1 MAKSISILI
10 PAYNAEKCI
19 GQCLVSIAAQTFADY
34 EIIVSNDGSSDGTVD
49 SVKNFMADYPKVDLT
64 LISNPNGGVSLARK
78 RALEKATGEWVTFV
92 DADDGLPSD
101 ALANLYSLS
110 GHDTD
115 LVVGFLTP
123 PKSRLEALDSPKL
136 WQSAVLQGAIPP
148 SIGGKLYR
156 RSVLNPSML
165 DVPRNITNGED
176 ALMNIAYCFAMTKP
190 PKFIYACIYNYI
202 RQPFSLSHTTKRNI
216 DYEYAYDAL
225 RLKVIPES
233 RQSEFML
240 SVTKYRLNGIL
251 GCFRSDAVTIAI
263 KRHPFFEVIRKGIK
277 QSGYRLSTFEW
288 IALNIKSPLI
298 IKYSGLLRE
307 VFISLNYRVS
317 LLLRKRRLY
326 GK

>member
-10 PAYNAEKCI
+10 PAYNAEKFI
-19 GQCLVSIAAQTFADY
+19 GNCLASIAAQTFVDY

-49 SVKNFMADYPKVDLT
+49 SVKKFMAQNPKVDLT

-92 DADDGLPSD
+92 DADDTLPSD
-101 ALANLYSLS
+101 ALANLFSLA
-110 GHDTD
+110 GDDTD

-123 PKSRLEALDSPKL
+123 PTSRIEALDSPRL
-136 WQSAVLQGAIPP
+136 WQHAIVQGVIPP

-156 RSVLNPSML
+156 RSVLTPSML

-190 PKFIYACIYNYI
+190 PKFIYTHIYNYV
-202 RQPFSLSHTTKRNI
+202 RQPLSLSHTTRRNL
-216 DYEYAYDAL
+216 DYEYAYDVL
-225 RLKVIPES
+225 RMKVIPES

-251 GCFRSDAVTIAI
+251 GCSRSDAVTIAQ
-263 KRHPFFEVIRKGIK
+263 KKHPFFDVIRKGIK
-277 QSGYRLSTFEW
+277 QSGYRLSPFEW

-298 IKYSGLLRE
+298 IKYSGLLRMI
-307 VFISLNYRVS
+307 FISLNYRMS
-317 LLLRKRRLY
+317 LLMRK
-326 GK
+326 